1 MIFYF
6 IQVISFT

>member
-6 IQVISFT
+6 IWF